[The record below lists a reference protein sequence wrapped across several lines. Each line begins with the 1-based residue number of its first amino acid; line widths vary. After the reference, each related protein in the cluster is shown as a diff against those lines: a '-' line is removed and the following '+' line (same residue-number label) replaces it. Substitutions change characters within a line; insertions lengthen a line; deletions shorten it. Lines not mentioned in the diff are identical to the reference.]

1 MHLLLFTY
9 GQKPNINTFFRSC
22 FHAKVEKTNFFKHS
36 NKLISHLNKLGFVLA
51 IFPLTSFEIIIR
63 PCHHRLCSK
72 LVRTEVKYSI
82 SWVVGTFT
90 LTIMSRINYAKING
104 CRQTWGEFLYLVG
117 SNKKRTFPHKVT
129 FLSQLYQLVPRTATT
144 TTSQKKITPSWMRCW
159 DQTHSKSLN
168 TVWKAVIFFCFCV
181 VDYICH
187 PWG

>member
-82 SWVVGTFT
+82 SWMGGTFT

-104 CRQTWGEFLYLVG
+104 CRQTWDEFLYLVVLCCSRHCFQTKERPFLVLFFICQ
-117 SNKKRTFPHKVT
+117 SNSDHCQPVLFH
-129 FLSQLYQLVPRTATT
+129 
-144 TTSQKKITPSWMRCW
+144 W
-159 DQTHSKSLN
+159 
-168 TVWKAVIFFCFCV
+168 
-181 VDYICH
+181 
-187 PWG
+187 